1 MKRYFKQT
9 TFEEPSQLDHGKSG
23 DIVVGDLTFDLKQC
37 RATQKGVI
45 ETEEPK
51 ILMKSKFYAREVLE
65 GPRRPK
71 LELEDFREVDFRYPA
86 KLVWC
91 GTSLSNRYLDEQ
103 AVSRETRFQ
112 VKKVQAF
119 TVSPENAK
127 RRPELNVSFVLPQ
140 KITKDETIL
149 VVETGVNDVTNI
161 YDDFDKDERV
171 PKISSKM
178 TELISLAAYL
188 KKKHELEK
196 VVLLQRLPRLDE
208 KSELS
213 KASNRA
219 MTEAVIALNDPFG
232 VIIRSLH
239 LSGSRDSLFG
249 SAGSRNPSGEL
260 PDGIHLRGLRG
271 RYAFTKAAI
280 EMLKTI

>member
-1 MKRYFKQT
+1 
-9 TFEEPSQLDHGKSG
+9 
-23 DIVVGDLTFDLKQC
+23 
-37 RATQKGVI
+37 
-45 ETEEPK
+45 
-51 ILMKSKFYAREVLE
+51 
-65 GPRRPK
+65 
-71 LELEDFREVDFRYPA
+71 
-86 KLVWC
+86 
-91 GTSLSNRYLDEQ
+91 
-103 AVSRETRFQ
+103 
-112 VKKVQAF
+112 
-119 TVSPENAK
+119 
-127 RRPELNVSFVLPQ
+127 
-140 KITKDETIL
+140 
-149 VVETGVNDVTNI
+149 
-161 YDDFDKDERV
+161 
-171 PKISSKM
+171 M
-178 TELISLAAYL
+178 TELISLAADL

-213 KASNRA
+213 KASNWA
-219 MTEAVIALNDPFG
+219 MTEAVPFG

>member
-1 MKRYFKQT
+1 MIRRKSLT
-9 TFEEPSQLDHGKSG
+9 TR
-23 DIVVGDLTFDLKQC
+23 LK
-37 RATQKGVI
+37 KN
-45 ETEEPK
+45 PK
-51 ILMKSKFYAREVLE
+51 EKYSEFV
-65 GPRRPK
+65 
-71 LELEDFREVDFRYPA
+71 
-86 KLVWC
+86 
-91 GTSLSNRYLDEQ
+91 
-103 AVSRETRFQ
+103 
-112 VKKVQAF
+112 

-140 KITKDETIL
+140 KITKDET
-149 VVETGVNDVTNI
+149 GVNDVTNI

-171 PKISSKM
+171 PKIFSKM
-178 TELISLAAYL
+178 TELISLTADL
-188 KKKHELEK
+188 KKKYELQK

-232 VIIRSLH
+232 VIIRSLQ